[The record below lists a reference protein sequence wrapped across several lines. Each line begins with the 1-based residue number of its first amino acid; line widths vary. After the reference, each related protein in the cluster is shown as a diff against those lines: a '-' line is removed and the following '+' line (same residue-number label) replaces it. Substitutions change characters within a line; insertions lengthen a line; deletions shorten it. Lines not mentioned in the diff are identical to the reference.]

1 MPLQRYARG
10 FLVLLILAAACQKR
24 GGKGAGDDGAVV
36 ARVGNRTVTRA
47 YFEDR
52 LQKMDRK
59 YLPDTLDVAGKKR
72 FLQLIINK
80 EVLALKAEELGY
92 DKSPEIQQSLELL
105 ENTLAADEARRRVFE
120 GHVTATEEEI
130 AKFYEHKK
138 QDVMAKHILVATR
151 KEALDVLGQLR
162 KGASFDSMVA
172 RYSIVPKLDQNGEPL
187 ALAQR
192 ALFPGLVEYG
202 KAQPDFEKAV
212 FETPLNQ
219 VSEPVQTAYGWHVI
233 MPVSTQEHRQL
244 SLDEIRV
251 PIKEQIEKRKARMLA
266 NEYYESILKQHHF
279 EPQEDALNL
288 AFAKLPPDGPPPANP
303 NAEVRPLIGF
313 TDEERT
319 QKLFEVDGKASTIGD
334 FSDMYDNTSW
344 PERPRRA
351 NGAQGLYYWV
361 RDVWLRPL
369 QQERA
374 RKDGCYDAP
383 AVANEVKTQRE
394 EMMVEAL
401 HANLIANEVPEPK
414 PEEVEKY
421 FKDHAS
427 TYVDKE
433 KRICN
438 LIFHPRERVVRRA
451 YEEIQG
457 GADFV
462 QTAIR
467 YNDSATEP
475 KDVQTPPFS
484 ADETKF
490 KDIAQV
496 AFSLQKGQVSE
507 PFKTTEPSQGW
518 VTLQVQQI
526 IPERPFVLEDIRE
539 FVVKDWQAQWSE
551 NHLNELLEEW
561 KQKVP
566 IQIDDEVLAAA
577 AVKRDDVFVPGRTMT
592 AGAGAGE
599 SR

>member
-10 FLVLLILAAACQKR
+10 VLALLILAAACQKR
-24 GGKGAGDDGAVV
+24 GGKSADDGAVV
-36 ARVGNRTVTRA
+36 ARVGDRTVTRA

-59 YLPDTLDVAGKKR
+59 YLPDTLDLAGKKK

-92 DKSPEIQQSLELL
+92 DKTPEVQQSLQLM
-105 ENTLAADEARRRVFE
+105 ENTLAANVALKRVFE
-120 GHVTATEEEI
+120 GHVTATEDEI

-138 QDVMAKHILVATR
+138 QDVMAKHIMVATR
-151 KEALDVLGQLR
+151 KEALDVFGQLK
-162 KGASFDSMVA
+162 KGANFDSMVA
-172 RYSIVPKLDQNGEPL
+172 RYSIVPKVDQNGEPL
-187 ALAQR
+187 PLAQR

-219 VSEPVQTAYGWHVI
+219 VSEPVQTAYGWHLV
-233 MPVSTQEHRQL
+233 MPVSTQEHRQMRL
-244 SLDEIRV
+244 EEVRA
-251 PIKEQIEKRKARMLA
+251 PIKEQIEKRKARMLT

-279 EPQEDALNL
+279 ELEEDALNL
-288 AFAKLPPDGPPPANP
+288 VYAKLPPDGPPPGNP
-303 NAEVRPLIGF
+303 EAEVRPLIGF
-313 TDEERT
+313 SEAERQ
-319 QKLFEVDGKASTIGD
+319 QKLFKVDGKDSSIGD
-334 FSDMYDNTSW
+334 FSDTYDNTGW
-344 PERPRRA
+344 AERPRRA
-351 NGAQGLYYWV
+351 NGAQGLYYWI

-374 RKDGCYDAP
+374 RKDGCYEAP
-383 AVANEVKTQRE
+383 EVVNEVKSSRE

-401 HANLIANEVPEPK
+401 HTNLVSNEVPEPK
-414 PEEVEKY
+414 PEEVEKF

-438 LIFHPRERVVRRA
+438 LIFHPRERVVRNA
-451 YEEIQG
+451 YEEIKG

-490 KDIAQV
+490 RDIAKV
-496 AFSLQKGQVSE
+496 AFALQKGEVSE

-526 IPERPFVLEDIRE
+526 IPERAFVLDDVRE

-551 NHLNELLEEW
+551 DHLNGLLEEW
-561 KQKVP
+561 KQKMP
-566 IQIDDEVLAAA
+566 IQIDDDVLAAA
-577 AVKRDDVFVPGRTMT
+577 AVRRDDVFVPGRTLA
-592 AGAGAGE
+592 AGTSPGE